1 MLLYFN
7 NILLQITNNWYTVYD
22 IQNFSDQIKETTKVF
37 DTKLMLLKILQNT
50 SSNPIFCLKIGNLE
64 DRGIAAWQSDEEV
77 EESNTT
83 SMKYMEG
90 KEIYEIPLP
99 PKVKQWH
106 GWKYVPFMPA
116 PKQKK
121 RERSLS
127 GQWSRRKSL
136 VAGIGNSGY

>member
-1 MLLYFN
+1 
-7 NILLQITNNWYTVYD
+7 
-22 IQNFSDQIKETTKVF
+22 
-37 DTKLMLLKILQNT
+37 MLLKILQNT

-83 SMKYMEG
+83 SMKYVEG